1 MEILNAP
8 VREISCVRRELTN
21 TPLQAFVM
29 MNDPQFVEAS
39 RRLAES
45 AMKENKTA
53 ETRIHAIAEALLARP
68 MTNDELDIVKLT
80 FARAKEEFTTSPES
94 AQKLITVGESE
105 PDPSLP
111 AAELAAWSLVANQI
125 LNMDETLNK

>member
-1 MEILNAP
+1 
-8 VREISCVRRELTN
+8 
-21 TPLQAFVM
+21 M

-39 RRLAES
+39 RCLAES
-45 AMKENKTA
+45 VMKKAKTP

-68 MTNDELDIVKLT
+68 MSNDELEIVMRT
-80 FARAKEEFTTSPES
+80 YERAKEKFTSSPEA
-94 AQKLITVGESE
+94 AQKLITVGESK

-111 AAELAAWSLVANQI
+111 APELAAWAIVANQI